1 MGNMN
6 KVKTFLQNIAFTE
19 KSAPA
24 ALFIL
29 CIIAFSLFIPR
40 LGFYM
45 DDWPYIFYAR
55 TKGIEG
61 LRELLFHDGRPN
73 AAWLY
78 MMAFRLWDFH
88 PLAWHLFALVMRV
101 ATAVSFYGFFR
112 LMWSER
118 KKEAVAASL
127 LFAVYPFFMLQPFA
141 VGSTH
146 HWFGFLAFNVS
157 LILMV
162 IGFHEET
169 PRRWLWLVPA
179 LGLEA
184 AHLFTSE
191 YFSGLE
197 LIRVVILWILA
208 TRKEMTFPKRMVQV
222 FVNWLP
228 YLIVMGIFMYWRI
241 FVFEMTRNQPVIF
254 MQLFSEPL
262 KAIGFLFTAFFTDAV
277 SVLTIGWQ
285 SATDAVQFDFSS
297 VFVQYKLVVC
307 AFALGLAYFYLRKLL
322 PSHDQPLDDWKKSTL
337 MLALAA
343 LATSGLPVW
352 FIGRSI
358 VESKNLLSASRFGIP
373 TMFGAALLVFW
384 LAEYFISDRNKKN
397 IFLAL
402 LLALAVNFHLDNTKN
417 FEYAWAKQQR
427 FFQQLLWRAPMIEKG
442 TAIFT
447 DEEIMGI
454 MGEYPLSFAIGV
466 NYHVG
471 DVGTSPHYWYFPFY
485 YTHPDVDL
493 LLQGVPLEY
502 TRLNMKFEG
511 NSNQMLL
518 LDFNPEM
525 KRCLWVL
532 QEQDTNLRLVSND
545 VRRLAAGSDINLIQ
559 QTGISAPPEDIY
571 GKTNT
576 DTWCYYF
583 QKADLARQYQQWDE
597 VVRLWDEA
605 QSAGH
610 RADNGF
616 EYIPFI
622 EGLGHSGDWEQV
634 KTLTKFAK
642 RITAGLEPSLCSAMD
657 RIAES
662 APPSLERDETI
673 INLKDDLVCS
683 NYQ

>member
-1 MGNMN
+1 MR
-6 KVKTFLQNIAFTE
+6 KVRAYFQNLSFTE

-24 ALFIL
+24 ALVVL
-29 CIIAFSLFIPR
+29 CVLAFGSLIPR

-61 LRELLFHDGRPN
+61 LRELLFYDGRPN

-78 MMAFRLWDFH
+78 MTAFRLWDFN
-88 PLAWHLFALVMRV
+88 PLAWHLFALVMRIG
-101 ATAVSFYGFFR
+101 TAVTFYIFMR

-118 KKEAVAASL
+118 KWEAVVASL

-146 HWFGFLAFNVS
+146 HWFGFLAFNTS

-162 IGFHEET
+162 IGFREES
-169 PRRWLWLVPA
+169 PRRWLWIAPA

-191 YFSGLE
+191 YFAGLE
-197 LIRVVILWILA
+197 LIRIVILWILA
-208 TRKEMTFPKRMVQV
+208 ARKKMTFPKRAAHV
-222 FVNWLP
+222 FLNWLP
-228 YLIVMGIFMYWRI
+228 YLFVMGLFMYWRI
-241 FVFEMTRNQPVIF
+241 FIFEMTRNEPVIF
-254 MQLFSEPL
+254 NQLFSEPF

-285 SATDAVQFDFSS
+285 GATDAAQFDFSS
-297 VFVQYKLVVC
+297 VFVRYKLVVC
-307 AFALGLAYFYLRKLL
+307 LFVFGLAWLYLRKLL
-322 PSHDQPLDDWKKSTL
+322 PAHDQPADDWKKSSV

-343 LATSGLPVW
+343 LMTSGLPIW
-352 FIGRSI
+352 FAGRNI

-384 LAEYFISDRNKKN
+384 LAGYFIGDRNKKN

-402 LLALAVNFHLDNTKN
+402 LLALAVNFHLDNTKE
-417 FEYAWAKQQR
+417 FEYAWSKQQR

-466 NYHVG
+466 NYRVG
-471 DVGTSPHYWYFPFY
+471 DVGTSPHYWYFPFL
-485 YTHPDVDL
+485 YTNPDVDSL
-493 LLQGVPLEY
+493 LLGEPLEF

-511 NSNQMLL
+511 NSKQMLL
-518 LDFNPEM
+518 LDYNPEM
-525 KRCLWVL
+525 KRCLWIL
-532 QEQDTNLRLVSND
+532 QPQDNNLRLVSAD
-545 VRRLAAGSDINLIQ
+545 VRKLASGSDPSLIHP
-559 QTGISAPPEDIY
+559 TGQSAPPKDIY

-583 QKADLARQYQQWDE
+583 QKADLARQFGQWAE
-597 VVRLWDEA
+597 VVRLWNEA
-605 QSAGH
+605 QDAGH
-610 RADNGF
+610 RPDNGF

-622 EGLGHSGDWEQV
+622 EGFGHSDDWEQV
-634 KTLTKFAK
+634 KTLTKFSK
-642 RITAGLEPSLCSAMD
+642 RITAGLEPSLCRALD
-657 RIAES
+657 RLAEN
-662 APPSLERDETI
+662 APASQKRDETI
-673 INLKDDLVCS
+673 TNLKDDLICR